1 MVGREQYLAL
11 QTDRSAFNVRK
22 RGEGEGGGLFDS
34 SIVSS
39 SLCFSPRLTFAW
51 RRFIEERNEPRTIGD
66 GCFQATVNHP
76 AVESYHVLDFIPR
89 KEYISWKESFPIS
102 WALRER
108 REGGNLVQCG
118 DEYK

>member
-11 QTDRSAFNVRK
+11 QTDRSAFNARK
-22 RGEGEGGGLFDS
+22 RGGRGLFDS
-34 SIVSS
+34 MVSLLLFV
-39 SLCFSPRLTFAW
+39 SLLCLTFAW

-66 GCFQATVNHP
+66 ACFQATVNHP

-89 KEYISWKESFPIS
+89 KEYISWNESFPIS

-108 REGGNLVQCG
+108 REGGNLVQETG